1 MSRSTHHARL
11 LWCAAVDRTWRR
23 VEHGGRTCL
32 MGKCIHCNR
41 KITLGL
47 DGTPGPTTTLEHI
60 VPRTHGGTHAPD
72 NLALAC
78 ARCNGQKGVR
88 LDGRPLHDPTL
99 QKVIGTLSERR
110 ERRLRTPPAT
120 WLLPPRP
127 PDTLAEST
135 ADEDDAADGRAR
147 HRRTRRR

>member
-1 MSRSTHHARL
+1 
-11 LWCAAVDRTWRR
+11 
-23 VEHGGRTCL
+23 

-60 VPRTHGGTHAPD
+60 VPRTHGGTHAPE

-88 LDGRPLHDPTL
+88 LDGRPIDDPTL
-99 QKVIGTLSERR
+99 QRVIRTLRTRR
-110 ERRLRTPPAT
+110 EDRLRSPPPD
-120 WLLPPRP
+120 WRLPPQP
-127 PDTLAEST
+127 PDTLAEP
-135 ADEDDAADGRAR
+135 ADEDPPADGAKRRAR
-147 HRRTRRR
+147 RRRR

>member
-1 MSRSTHHARL
+1 
-11 LWCAAVDRTWRR
+11 
-23 VEHGGRTCL
+23 

-60 VPRTHGGTHAPD
+60 VPRTHGGTHAPG

-99 QKVIGTLSERR
+99 QRVIATLGERR
-110 ERRLRTPPAT
+110 ERRLRTPPPAWT
-120 WLLPPRP
+120 LPPRP
-127 PDTLAEST
+127 PDTLADPAPE
-135 ADEDDAADGRAR
+135 AGDDHSAAPNP
-147 HRRTRRR
+147 RTRRRKRRR

>member
-1 MSRSTHHARL
+1 MSRHQHHARL
-11 LWCAAVDRTWRR
+11 LWCAAVDATWRR
-23 VEHGGRTCL
+23 VEHEGRRCL

-60 VPRTHGGTHAPD
+60 VPRTHGGTHAPE

-88 LDGRPLHDPTL
+88 LDGRPLGDPTL
-99 QKVIGTLSERR
+99 QQVMETLRTRR
-110 ERRLRTPPAT
+110 EARLRAPPPD
-120 WLLPPRP
+120 WDLPNQP
-127 PDTLAEST
+127 PDTLAEP
-135 ADEDDAADGRAR
+135 DDAPEPPDDPP
-147 HRRTRRR
+147 RRGRRRRRR